1 MAGRNGSAGKAP
13 VRRIRELDTLRFF
26 AILGVL
32 MVHFRPSS
40 VQRLDFMS
48 LGWAG
53 VDLFFAI
60 SGFLITD
67 ILIRLRTEKHPFKT
81 FYWRRLLRIFP
92 PYYAALAII
101 LLLALMH
108 REVIPQLDAFESA
121 TFLSSL
127 DVGSSVATIWG
138 RISGHTGFGV
148 PALPIAEPG
157 FRLFT
162 HGIGV
167 FWSLSV
173 EEAFYLLWA
182 PVILKGSRRTI
193 LVFSLLPLMVCPAL
207 RALMHTSAYHEMF
220 SFFCRFDSLAA
231 GGCVALAF
239 AAVEKQK
246 YSSRM
251 LETILAL
258 TVPASST
265 VLLWLIWRCGFFR
278 GIEVRTTLAFSIFG
292 YTLLA
297 ILFAAITGCC
307 ARWSGGRWSAPLRI
321 KFLIYVGTISYTVYL
336 IHIPVY
342 VAMGLIVRR
351 FASPN
356 TWAQAALAI
365 TAAISLAA
373 LSWKYFEAPIL
384 RLRDRPLAAQVSAGS
399 SE

>member
-1 MAGRNGSAGKAP
+1 MS
-13 VRRIRELDTLRFF
+13 RIRELDGLRFF

-40 VQRLDFMS
+40 AHRLDFMS

-53 VDLFFAI
+53 VDLFFVI
-60 SGFLITD
+60 SGFLITN
-67 ILIRLRTEKHPFKT
+67 ILIRLRAEKHPFKT

-92 PYYAALAII
+92 PYYAALAIV

-108 REVIPQLDAFESA
+108 REVIPKLDAFESA

-127 DVGSSVATIWG
+127 DMGSSFATIWA
-138 RISGHTGFGV
+138 RISGHAGFAV
-148 PALPIAEPG
+148 AALPVAEPG

-162 HGIGV
+162 NGMGV

-182 PVILKGSRRTI
+182 PVILRGSRRTI
-193 LVFSLLPLMVCPAL
+193 LLFSVLPLMLCPAL
-207 RALMHTSAYHEMF
+207 RALLHTSAYHEMF

-231 GGCVALAF
+231 GGCVALTF
-239 AAVEKQK
+239 AAAEKHK
-246 YSSRM
+246 YSSRA
-251 LETILAL
+251 LDTILAL
-258 TVPASST
+258 TVAASSPA
-265 VLLWLIWRCGFFR
+265 LLWLIWRCGFFR
-278 GIEVRTTLAFSIFG
+278 GVEVRTTLAFSIFG

-297 ILFAAITGCC
+297 ILFAAITGSC
-307 ARWSGGRWSAPLRI
+307 ARWSAGRWIAPLRI
-321 KFLIYVGTISYTVYL
+321 KFLTYVGTISYTVYL

-342 VAMGLIVRR
+342 VATGLIVRR

-365 TAAISLAA
+365 IGAISIAA
-373 LSWKYFEAPIL
+373 FSWKYFEAPIL
-384 RLRDRPLAAQVSAGS
+384 RLRDRPVAAQVSAGT

>member
-1 MAGRNGSAGKAP
+1 M
-13 VRRIRELDTLRFF
+13 RRIRELDALRFF
-26 AILGVL
+26 AIVGVL
-32 MVHFRPSS
+32 MVHFRPSPAHKF
-40 VQRLDFMS
+40 DFMS

-67 ILIRLRTEKHPFKT
+67 ILIRLRAEKHPFKT

-108 REVIPQLDAFESA
+108 REVIPQLDTFESA

-127 DVGSSVATIWG
+127 DIGSSFATIWG
-138 RISGHTGFGV
+138 RISGQTGFAV
-148 PALPIAEPG
+148 PALAIAEPG
-157 FRLFT
+157 FRLFI

-182 PVILKGSRRTI
+182 PVILRGSRRTI
-193 LVFSLLPLMVCPAL
+193 LFFSLLPLMVCPAL

-231 GGCVALAF
+231 GGCIALAF
-239 AAVEKQK
+239 AAVEKHEF
-246 YSSRM
+246 SGRM
-251 LETILAL
+251 LETTLAV
-258 TVPASST
+258 TIPASGAAL
-265 VLLWLIWRCGFFR
+265 VWLIWRCGFFH
-278 GIEVRTTLAFSIFG
+278 GVEVRTTLAFSIFG

-307 ARWSGGRWSAPLRI
+307 ARWSGGRWIAPLRT
-321 KFLIYVGTISYTVYL
+321 KFLIYVGTITYTMYL

-342 VAMGLIVRR
+342 VVMGLLVRR

-365 TAAISLAA
+365 IGTISIAA

-384 RLRDRPLAAQVSAGS
+384 RLRDRPLVAKVSAGS
-399 SE
+399 SK